1 VTRKIYNFKKLIL
14 KIYLKGNKKIIKLEN
29 KNKKLLEIINDRD
42 FNLILNNK
50 IKKLDKQINKIN
62 NDIEKIT
69 LINNI
74 KNYYENVNTIQ
85 NMIMI

>member
-1 VTRKIYNFKKLIL
+1 MTRKIYNFKKLIL